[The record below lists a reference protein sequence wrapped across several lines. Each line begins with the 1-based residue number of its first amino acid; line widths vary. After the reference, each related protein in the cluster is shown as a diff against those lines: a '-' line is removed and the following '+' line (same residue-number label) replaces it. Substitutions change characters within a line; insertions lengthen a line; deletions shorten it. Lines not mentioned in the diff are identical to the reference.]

1 MNLLLPESGL
11 LFWMTVIFAIVFFVL
26 AKFGFPVITGMVERR
41 SRRINDSLEAA
52 RVAEEAIENLNAT
65 KEQIVAETRMEQE
78 RLTKEAVGERER
90 IIGLAQAQAR
100 QEADRILQEAHEKI
114 LEEKEAALKD
124 IRREVALVSMTIA
137 EKLVRKELSSAE
149 GQRELL
155 DRLVEDMTEH
165 KDMEVS

>member
-1 MNLLLPESGL
+1 
-11 LFWMTVIFAIVFFVL
+11 
-26 AKFGFPVITGMVERR
+26 MVERR

-100 QEADRILQEAHEKI
+100 QEADRILQEAREKI